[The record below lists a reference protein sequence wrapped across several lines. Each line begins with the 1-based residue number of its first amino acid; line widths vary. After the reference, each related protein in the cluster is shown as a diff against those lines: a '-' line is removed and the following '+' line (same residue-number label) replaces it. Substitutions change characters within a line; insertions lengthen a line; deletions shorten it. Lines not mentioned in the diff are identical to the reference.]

1 LFKRNKV
8 NLTLTEPGHHL
19 QSMLDP
25 QKAEGDTVG
34 ALSVAGKTL
43 VLRNIGILASLYDL
57 ERIRIPE
64 NYPQLLKLVQ
74 ETFPSIPLEV
84 SCNVSCSQTIREAKR
99 HDGAVGYFINHND
112 RASPCEEQ
120 SAHLPAS
127 VPDANTDTVSSL
139 VLSTEIGNNISI
151 QLPLN
156 SVLWFSKTG
165 KERLYADLIIYPWDF
180 LNISQKI
187 LHEEVKESKISPTAS
202 IAKSSIVE
210 GPCIISDDVIV
221 DDFCK
226 IKGPTYIGKGS
237 YIGMGSLIRNC
248 IFNDETRIG
257 FHCEI
262 GKSYFAGHDKISH
275 QNVILDS
282 IIGENVWFGGYS
294 GTANV
299 LLDRQNVKYRIGDTL
314 INTGTDHFGA
324 VVGNN
329 CAIGASVIILPG
341 RHVSPNS
348 VIQAGT
354 LLGKC

>member
-1 LFKRNKV
+1 V

-25 QKAEGDTVG
+25 QKPEGDTLG
-34 ALSVAGKTL
+34 ALSVAGNTL

-57 ERIRIPE
+57 DRIRIPE
-64 NYPQLLKLVQ
+64 KYPHLLKLIQ
-74 ETFPSIPLEV
+74 ETFPSIILDV
-84 SCNVSCSQTIREAKR
+84 CCNVKCSQTISESKR
-99 HDGAVGYFINHND
+99 HYGAQGNFIND
-112 RASPCEEQ
+112 SVRAPPCEER
-120 SAHLPAS
+120 SAYLSAD
-127 VPDANTDTVSSL
+127 VPDADLDTETSL
-139 VLSTEIGNNISI
+139 VLSTEIENDVAI

-165 KERLYADLIIYPWDF
+165 KERLYADLITYPWDF

-187 LHEEVKESKISPTAS
+187 LHEEIKESKISPTAS

-248 IFNDETRIG
+248 IFNDDTRIG

-314 INTGTDHFGA
+314 VNTGTDHFGA